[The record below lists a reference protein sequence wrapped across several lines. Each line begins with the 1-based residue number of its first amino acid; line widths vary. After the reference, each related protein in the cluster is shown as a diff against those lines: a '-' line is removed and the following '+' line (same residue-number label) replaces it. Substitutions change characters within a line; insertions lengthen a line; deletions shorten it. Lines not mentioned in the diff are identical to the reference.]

1 MSQSLFSFDQVLL
14 CYVNEGIF
22 FIVWPSAKCLDFD
35 TGIMLSRQ
43 LSSSYQMLK
52 EETNNIRVKTAKSN
66 CDNSDL
72 VWFIMHI

>member
-1 MSQSLFSFDQVLL
+1 MSQSLFAFDQVLL
-14 CYVNEGIF
+14 FCVNEGF
-22 FIVWPSAKCLDFD
+22 FIVWRSAKCLDFD

-52 EETNNIRVKTAKSN
+52 GETNNIRVKTAKSN

-72 VWFIMHI
+72 V